1 MIRPNCPQCDKKMV
15 AVTIRPKNKTE
26 TRINHRAC
34 VPCDEDFLII
44 SEDNYNK
51 IKEHANDV
59 LGGWIKSIENE
70 MTKVIIKSD
79 FFDITI
85 LPKDMKNHKAWNNNK
100 WKENI
105 DENIVTES
113 DLVSVIKKRISRLDI
128 DRSIDSIAK
137 VLFFEDEDG
146 NTEWHNQEISALED
160 IYNYDDEELKAHCL
174 E

>member
-1 MIRPNCPQCDKKMV
+1 MIRPNCTQCGKKMV

-44 SEDNYNK
+44 SEDNYSK

-85 LPKDMKNHKAWNNNK
+85 LPRDMKNHKAWNNNR
-100 WKENI
+100 WKEKI
-105 DENIVTES
+105 DECEVS
-113 DLVSVIKKRISRLDI
+113 ADDLCKCDKKT
-128 DRSIDSIAK
+128 
-137 VLFFEDEDG
+137 
-146 NTEWHNQEISALED
+146 N
-160 IYNYDDEELKAHCL
+160 
-174 E
+174 